1 MVFVSHS
8 PVVCAGTPLNRLA
21 AVLSDPDSNKKGKH
35 YQLTMELLEDPS
47 FRLKYQK
54 SKLKVKLWESEFR
67 KTHGRNPS
75 KVSKEK

>member
-1 MVFVSHS
+1 M
-8 PVVCAGTPLNRLA
+8 
-21 AVLSDPDSNKKGKH
+21 D
-35 YQLTMELLEDPS
+35 LLKDPS

-75 KVSKEK
+75 KVVQRLFISPHIVDTKMYSFYRVFKIGDPRLS